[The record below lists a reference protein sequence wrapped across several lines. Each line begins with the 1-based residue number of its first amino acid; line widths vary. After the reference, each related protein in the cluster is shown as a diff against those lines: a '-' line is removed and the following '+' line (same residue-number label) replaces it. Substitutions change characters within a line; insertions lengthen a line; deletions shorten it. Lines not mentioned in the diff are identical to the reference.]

1 MAYYSASTSSAAP
14 SSASSA
20 PIEFPRTVCRSATSV
35 LGMLHWQW
43 RTIEVASGVMNAWP
57 PKEERKRE
65 VLTFRGAK
73 VTSITPLSD
82 PKAYAKLMKNA
93 ADAAAKRPSSVAP
106 ITQPA
111 FVRLELP
118 PGSEKEKSKAR
129 EVYIVVPDNEL
140 QAWLRVFTGA
150 QDAQRYSLLPE
161 NPATKT
167 SAGHA
172 TSSPAQAH
180 LKTAPGAM
188 MHATKTPSPTPTES
202 TSRGSQGSAQ
212 SSGGGA
218 GRGTAGSAQRP
229 VSMGLAT
236 APPPLPLGASGS
248 AAPSVR
254 PVSLT
259 LNAGPLPAAA
269 LPPDPNKMLATVME
283 PEPWAFGTQHPGL
296 DLEDPDD
303 GPVIISTGP
312 APMPMAAVSSGEE
325 VGGAGATC
333 GPWTEYFDDD
343 GVPYYHNEI
352 TNETTWERPPEF
364 DQLARLPPPAAST
377 LPPMPVLAQ
386 PQQLPAQQ
394 TYAQQPP
401 ATHMSAYPAPNALP
415 AYPQSQPQA
424 PSQPE
429 GQAVAG
435 DATLLDPQA
444 SHDAADVL
452 AALDEFE
459 DMHFGVGTLP
469 ASAAGSAEGTGGGV
483 GARGGAVASPF
494 GSQTLAELDE
504 LNNPEF
510 F

>member
-1 MAYYSASTSSAAP
+1 M
-14 SSASSA
+14 
-20 PIEFPRTVCRSATSV
+20 I
-35 LGMLHWQW
+35 HWQW

-93 ADAAAKRPSSVAP
+93 ADAAAKRPSNVAP

-118 PGSEKEKSKAR
+118 PGSEKEKSKTR
-129 EVYIVVPDNEL
+129 EVYIVVPDDEL

-161 NPATKT
+161 EPAKAPAVLTT
-167 SAGHA
+167 P
-172 TSSPAQAH
+172 SPAQSH

-188 MHATKTPSPTPTES
+188 MHAAKTPAPTDAASPARAAPS
-202 TSRGSQGSAQ
+202 SAQ
-212 SSGGGA
+212 SSAPSSGGA

-236 APPPLPLGASGS
+236 APPPVTRPAPGS
-248 AAPSVR
+248 AAPSAR
-254 PVSLT
+254 PLSLA
-259 LNAGPLPAAA
+259 LASGPLPAAA

-283 PEPWAFGTQHPGL
+283 PEPWAFGTQHPGTL
-296 DLEDPDD
+296 DLEDPED
-303 GPVIISTGP
+303 GPVIIASAPP
-312 APMPMAAVSSGEE
+312 AAVAPLPLGAVSSSED
-325 VGGAGATC
+325 GAGATC

-364 DQLARLPPPAAST
+364 DQLAPLPLAPAPAA
-377 LPPMPVLAQ
+377 LPPMPVLAPPPHAYAPQ
-386 PQQLPAQQ
+386 LPSQQLPPAQ
-394 TYAQQPP
+394 
-401 ATHMSAYPAPNALP
+401 YPARGGFGGVARGGAVYAVPRGGATAAHGGHAPLP
-415 AYPQSQPQA
+415 AYPQSQSPADGPSSAGEATQA
-424 PSQPE
+424 ALS
-429 GQAVAG
+429 
-435 DATLLDPQA
+435 
-444 SHDAADVL
+444 SHDAVDVL
-452 AALDEFE
+452 AALDEFA

-469 ASAAGSAEGTGGGV
+469 AAVTDGADA
-483 GARGGAVASPF
+483 GARGGVGAVASPF